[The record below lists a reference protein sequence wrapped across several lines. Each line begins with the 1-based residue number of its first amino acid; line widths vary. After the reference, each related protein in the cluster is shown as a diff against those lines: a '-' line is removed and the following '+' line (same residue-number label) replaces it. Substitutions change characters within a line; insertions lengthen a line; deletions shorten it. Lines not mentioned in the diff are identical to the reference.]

1 MTAGPPAISQ
11 EYSKYWNAYDSL
23 GEAYMNAKQND
34 LAIQNYRYRSL
45 SNPTTKWH
53 RHVEGVETAAAALI
67 RVARPKHIRKAV
79 AALSLNFVVFQNSSD
94 L

>member
-11 EYSKYWNAYDSL
+11 EYSKHWNAYDSL

-45 SNPTTKWH
+45 SNPTTKM
-53 RHVEGVETAAAALI
+53 A
-67 RVARPKHIRKAV
+67 
-79 AALSLNFVVFQNSSD
+79 
-94 L
+94 